1 MTDTKLGQAFKNY
14 VETYM
19 VMIRWIMSI
28 TLVEIA
34 FIFTQGYHNNIF
46 FLYIFLGL
54 SGVSF
59 LISVLI
65 MFFITKEAD
74 LELYSALLPDKEGG
88 ISDDDYEKKYS
99 KRIGWIGAKLTNF
112 IIDHH
117 LIKWLF
123 VSFMLG
129 TINVLVLILTQT
141 KFD

>member
-1 MTDTKLGQAFKNY
+1 M
-14 VETYM
+14 
-19 VMIRWIMSI
+19 
-28 TLVEIA
+28 
-34 FIFTQGYHNNIF
+34 
-46 FLYIFLGL
+46 
-54 SGVSF
+54 SF

-117 LIKWLF
+117 LIK
-123 VSFMLG
+123 
-129 TINVLVLILTQT
+129 
-141 KFD
+141 